1 MNATGNIFFPL
12 PPLPSFPLFFLPLL
26 VSGIA
31 NQAELGQVQ
40 RFVQDY
46 FRVVIR
52 QTEINTC
59 FYQ

>member
-1 MNATGNIFFPL
+1 MNATGNIFFP
-12 PPLPSFPLFFLPLL
+12 PLFLPLL
-26 VSGIA
+26 SSGIA